1 MKRKPQLRT
10 IGINN
15 ICYDKS
21 NKKKYS
27 IQFYDYDNK
36 HLDHLE
42 YIRMAPVELKAI
54 LEIFPN
60 DLILYRTKHG
70 IHFISFTLLKGIY
83 ISKANV
89 LQVTKLLNESQDYFP
104 YQKELTLRVSG
115 KWGKKRFSKK
125 RKTISKKP
133 KFARLLKL
141 PNKDNIISKTHLDF
155 YFKWMGLP
163 KEIYNLYKK
172 CEMRNYDITIS
183 HYKTRD

>member
-1 MKRKPQLRT
+1 MKRKKKPPLRC

-15 ICYDKS
+15 ICYDKA

-27 IQFYDYDNK
+27 VQFYDMDINK
-36 HLDHLE
+36 SE
-42 YIRMAPVELKAI
+42 MGFAEFNTI
-54 LEIFPN
+54 LGIFPN

-70 IHFISFTLLKGIY
+70 IHFISFTLLKGVFIT
-83 ISKANV
+83 KAKV
-89 LQVTKLLNESQDYFP
+89 LETTKLLNENQDYFP

-115 KWGKKRFSKK
+115 KWQKKKLSKK

-155 YFKWMGLP
+155 YFKWMSLP
-163 KEIYNLYKK
+163 EDIYNLYKK
-172 CEMRNYDITIS
+172 CEMRDYDITIS